1 MGLGRALKK
10 LGRAVD
16 PIQVTRSARDE
27 SKRAVDRIGKEF
39 RFGDKIGLPSSV
51 ARDQKIA
58 ARDAAAQEKKDAA
71 RRRRQ
76 LFARA
81 PGRARRSTGRQSTIL
96 TERLGGTST
105 PLG

>member
-16 PIQVTRSARDE
+16 PIHAIKSAGDEITRLS
-27 SKRAVDRIGKEF
+27 DRIGEA
-39 RFGDKIGLPSSV
+39 IGSPESI
-51 ARDQKIA
+51 AKQQKKDA
-58 ARDAAAQEKKDAA
+58 EAAAAQEKQDAA